1 MRIFCS
7 YSSISSSNFSFQRV
21 DTGAW
26 NACEITISS
35 VWILDAATPRS
46 KRQQRVCMWFRG
58 VTRREK
64 STPENSLTPTRVRVA
79 PVHHRDHCTRGV
91 CAVEF
96 NIRALI
102 YICAH
107 GVLCKEKVRNSQQ
120 GAAIILNNL
129 TLHWHYRG
137 EFATLSA
144 RAFIETVPEGIV
156 SVVFGAHMHA
166 HTRHRSPCD
175 LF

>member
-1 MRIFCS
+1 MRNN
-7 YSSISSSNFSFQRV
+7 YLFSLNSWCRYTHSEARQ
-21 DTGAW
+21 
-26 NACEITISS
+26 
-35 VWILDAATPRS
+35 
-46 KRQQRVCMWFRG
+46 QQRVCMWFRG
-58 VTRREK
+58 VTWRKK

-79 PVHHRDHCTRGV
+79 PVHHRDHCTRAV

-96 NIRALI
+96 NIR
-102 YICAH
+102 AH

-120 GAAIILNNL
+120 GGAIILNNL

-156 SVVFGAHMHA
+156 SVVSSAVLTCMRTHAIAAHAIYFNSRAREHGD
-166 HTRHRSPCD
+166 CD
-175 LF
+175 VIYSG